1 LLYLY
6 AAEFV
11 SLIAVLSRRI
21 KGAWTSSIVW
31 TMWLWLV
38 PETFYW
44 SIVGEIAQK
53 YYNLRDSHR
62 DQLLHVAKVYLLSPL
77 LFGRVQYP
85 KKVLSGVS
93 WV

>member
-1 LLYLY
+1 MSGRSKREQDCY
-6 AAEFV
+6 AEGAQHYSDDSEAEDQGGMDFV
-11 SLIAVLSRRI
+11 NC
-21 KGAWTSSIVW
+21 
-31 TMWLWLV
+31 
-38 PETFYW
+38 
-44 SIVGEIAQK
+44 EIAQK